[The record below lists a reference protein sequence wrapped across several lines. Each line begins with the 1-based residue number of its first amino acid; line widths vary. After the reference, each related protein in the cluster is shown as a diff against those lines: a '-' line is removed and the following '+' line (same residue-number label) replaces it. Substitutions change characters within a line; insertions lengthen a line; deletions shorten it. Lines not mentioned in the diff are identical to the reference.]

1 MSKATVRGLA
11 TAIHDEDT
19 RRAIGSTYSQGEI
32 VALAGE
38 SHQEGTLSGIVIF
51 QVQNPIDGSRI
62 DAVASVDGD
71 ALLGLRRVGANAGK
85 A

>member
-1 MSKATVRGLA
+1 
-11 TAIHDEDT
+11 
-19 RRAIGSTYSQGEI
+19 
-32 VALAGE
+32 
-38 SHQEGTLSGIVIF
+38 LSGIVIF